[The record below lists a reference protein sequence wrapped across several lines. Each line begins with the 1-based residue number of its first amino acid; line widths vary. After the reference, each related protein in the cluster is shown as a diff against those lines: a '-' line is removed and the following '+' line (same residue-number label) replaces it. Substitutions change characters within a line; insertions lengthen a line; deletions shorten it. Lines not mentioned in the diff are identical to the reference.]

1 MEILVFFVVI
11 VLLTV
16 FPVMIA
22 AKILG
27 DENSSFFSCLLVV
40 IASVVANKVG
50 IALVDNQLLA
60 NIIAIA
66 FTALCITMILGAKYF
81 QSLLI
86 SLLSIG
92 LQFVIVLV
100 LATIDFATLR

>member
-16 FPVMIA
+16 FPVMVA

-27 DENSSFFSCLLVV
+27 AEKSSFFSCLLVV
-40 IASVVANKVG
+40 IASFVANKVG

-60 NIIAIA
+60 SIIAIA

-92 LQFVIVLV
+92 VQFVIVLV
-100 LATIDFATLR
+100 LATIGVATLR